1 MPAPRL
7 SGRSAPLLRRDF
19 SCCPRAS
26 RDFVDGLGE
35 AQGEG
40 MSFEEAREWLEG
52 TEAEDAFRAWNAAVA
67 ALVMGYTPLLPK
79 RR

>member
-1 MPAPRL
+1 
-7 SGRSAPLLRRDF
+7 
-19 SCCPRAS
+19 
-26 RDFVDGLGE
+26 
-35 AQGEG
+35 

-79 RR
+79 GGEAHEQSCL

>member
-1 MPAPRL
+1 
-7 SGRSAPLLRRDF
+7 
-19 SCCPRAS
+19 
-26 RDFVDGLGE
+26 
-35 AQGEG
+35 